1 MKERERREGVLG
13 DVERTRAVEEEED
26 NLERAGWRALAA
38 NHYGRLCLPI
48 LGAPTRGARAAAVP
62 GSLHERM
69 TSGEGDRQHALDA
82 RNASER

>member
-38 NHYGRLCLPI
+38 NHYGRL
-48 LGAPTRGARAAAVP
+48 
-62 GSLHERM
+62 
-69 TSGEGDRQHALDA
+69 
-82 RNASER
+82 